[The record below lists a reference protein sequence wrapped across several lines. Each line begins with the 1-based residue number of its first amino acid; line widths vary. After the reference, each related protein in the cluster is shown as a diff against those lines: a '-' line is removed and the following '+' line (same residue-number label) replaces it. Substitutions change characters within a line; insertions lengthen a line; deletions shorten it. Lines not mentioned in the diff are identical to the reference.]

1 VDETK
6 IDLTAMGRMAKGL
19 AFIVGATHP
28 ATVAMQTAADSG
40 ADKDVKAARAQFLKL
55 RPGDRRA
62 VMEMLAD

>member
-1 VDETK
+1 MDETK

-55 RPGDRRA
+55 KPGDRRA
-62 VMEMLAD
+62 VMEMIAD